1 MTIIN
6 DDEYSDKQKTVEQED
21 DTIAILKCI

>member
-6 DDEYSDKQKTVEQED
+6 DDEYSDKQKTVEQEND
-21 DTIAILKCI
+21 IIAILKCI

>member
-6 DDEYSDKQKTVEQED
+6 NDEYSDKQKTVEQEND
-21 DTIAILKCI
+21 IIAILKCI